1 MDGHGGDGMSKHAK
15 AIKAIETAFQAGKYA
30 EALDL
35 TNHAIALNPK
45 DPVAYRAKGRL
56 LQMQRKFE

>member
-45 DPVAYRAKGRL
+45 DPVAYRAKGR
-56 LQMQRKFE
+56 